1 MDIEAV
7 MRRKA
12 EEARKASR
20 KLGVLSTS
28 VKNKALLAMADVLE
42 KRSAMI
48 LAANEQDLEDARQK
62 GLKRSYLDRL
72 MLNETRIRQMAEGLR
87 QTAALPDPV
96 CQGNYST
103 IRPNG
108 LEIRRVRVPLPI
120 QAWRAFRNLCC
131 WLFR

>member
-7 MRRKA
+7 MRNKA

-20 KLGVLSTS
+20 KLGVLSTR

-48 LAANEQDLEDARQK
+48 LSANEQDLEDARQK

-72 MLNETRIRQMAEGLR
+72 MLNETRIQQMAEGLR
-87 QTAALPDPV
+87 QTAALPDQP
-96 CQGNYST
+96 GN
-103 IRPNG
+103 RAQ
-108 LEIRRVRVPLPI
+108 RRRSAEGHSFYGGGGSI
-120 QAWRAFRNLCC
+120 S
-131 WLFR
+131 